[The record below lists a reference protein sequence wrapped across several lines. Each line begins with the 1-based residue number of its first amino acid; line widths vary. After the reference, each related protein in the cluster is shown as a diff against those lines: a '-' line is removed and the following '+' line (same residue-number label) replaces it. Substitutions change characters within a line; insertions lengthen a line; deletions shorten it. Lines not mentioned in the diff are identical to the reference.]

1 MSHQPVLEIVDDNP
15 DIRRMLAL
23 VLNSHGF
30 QVRTHENAE
39 AYLNADPLHGQRL
52 LILDVRMPGMSGLEL
67 HSHLRSQGEQLP
79 VIFMSGEC
87 QPHEASAAQLANA
100 VDFLWKPFSTQQ
112 LLEAIERGLQ
122 QAEPAP

>member
-1 MSHQPVLEIVDDNP
+1 
-15 DIRRMLAL
+15 MLAL